1 MLATIASY
9 WFVTLPGVVTG
20 LLLLRKFKHVL
31 ESKQSE
37 RRVGAPAKKR

>member
-20 LLLLRKFKHVL
+20 LLLLHKFKQVR

-37 RRVGAPAKKR
+37 RRVGARAEQR